1 MIPTLLRTL
10 LSTLATHRQL
20 ALENLALRQ
29 QIAVLQRS
37 VKRPHLKKSDRLF
50 WVLLSR
56 VWTDW
61 AKMLTI
67 VKPETVIRWHRQGFR
82 LYWARKSRRNGR
94 GRPAVASEI
103 RELIRKMSQAN
114 LRWGA
119 PRVHGEL
126 LKLGIDISQAAVSKY
141 MIRHRKPPS
150 QGWRTFL
157 DNHVGDLVSIDF
169 FTVPTATFRV
179 LFVFV
184 ILAHERR
191 RVIHFNV
198 TDSPSAEW
206 TAQQILEAFP
216 WDTAPRYLLRDRD
229 SIYGHEFTNRVG
241 HMDIKEV
248 KTAPRSPWQNP
259 YAERLIGT
267 LRRDC
272 INHLIVVGEN
282 HLRRIL
288 RDYLVYYHSCRTHL
302 SLEKDSPE
310 PRKVE
315 SPDQG
320 KIVEFPMVGGLH
332 HRYSRHRRRSE
343 PNRRA
348 SSASSGGH
356 FE

>member
-10 LSTLATHRQL
+10 ISMLATHRQL

-29 QIAVLQRS
+29 QIAVLHRS
-37 VKRPHLKKSDRLF
+37 IKRPHLQMSDRF
-50 WVLLSR
+50 FGVLLSR

-61 AKMLTI
+61 AKTLTL
-67 VKPETVIRWHRQGFR
+67 VKPETVIRWHRKGFR
-82 LYWARKSRRNGR
+82 LYWTWKSRRNR
-94 GRPAVASEI
+94 KGRPAVASDV
-103 RELIRKMSQAN
+103 RGLIRKMSQAN
-114 LRWGA
+114 PRWGA

-126 LKLGIDISQAAVSKY
+126 LKLGFEISQAAVSKY
-141 MIRHRKPPS
+141 MVRHREPPS

-191 RVIHFNV
+191 QVIHFNV
-198 TDSPSAEW
+198 TDSPSAKW
-206 TAQQILEAFP
+206 TAQQILQAFP

-229 SIYGHEFTNRVG
+229 GIYGDEFTSRIG
-241 HMDIKEV
+241 QMGIKEV

-272 INHLIVVGEN
+272 IDHLIVVGEN

-315 SPDQG
+315 SPEQG
-320 KIVEFPMVGGLH
+320 EIVEFPIVGGLH
-332 HRYSRHRRRSE
+332 HRYSRH
-343 PNRRA
+343 A
-348 SSASSGGH
+348 G
-356 FE
+356 